1 MGTEGELG
9 DKGNYT
15 KTGEKETTEKVDE
28 DDTHGEAEKKKEEN
42 GKSQRKEQKRTSFLF
57 FSSPRFPPFP
67 SSLRHSPL
75 LSSPLPFL
83 FLPYSPLSSILYSLV
98 SSLFSLPSSFFPLP
112 SHITL
117 VFPAPP
123 PISLF
128 LSITSKG
135 KLRERGDKVEN
146 EERKRKVKTKRERT
160 QNIRERNEAKREEK
174 KIHRHKTAAK

>member
-1 MGTEGELG
+1 M
-9 DKGNYT
+9 
-15 KTGEKETTEKVDE
+15 EKVNERNKDE
-28 DDTHGEAEKKKEEN
+28 PL
-42 GKSQRKEQKRTSFLF
+42 SSFSLLPAF
-57 FSSPRFPPFP
+57 PFSLLPPTFP
-67 SSLRHSPL
+67 SSFH
-75 LSSPLPFL
+75 PLPFL
-83 FLPYSPLSSILYSLV
+83 FLSYSPLSSILYSLV